1 MSDSDNGRIRDERI
15 LEVQKTMRA
24 IKGGAKRAADSH
36 EVTVSPHSRL
46 FSMQICSGVVDK
58 SSAQLE
64 GPLLAG
70 ACLWRQR
77 SAVVDVAEGTFVEKP
92 SRTVA
97 DSRRGCRAENI
108 ISHLLERDF
117 AIKLHFQLEPC
128 NFQRYFCGKRFCT
141 CDGAVSKGLG
151 HRVLDLALRIDANH
165 F

>member
-1 MSDSDNGRIRDERI
+1 MYR
-15 LEVQKTMRA
+15 M
-24 IKGGAKRAADSH
+24 AAPAPTH
-36 EVTVSPHSRL
+36 L
-46 FSMQICSGVVDK
+46 I
-58 SSAQLE
+58 SSVHE
-64 GPLLAG
+64 GPLQSAQATFECPRGRMSESPRLAG

-151 HRVLDLALRIDANH
+151 HCVLDLALRIDANH